1 MSWLRTVM
9 LLALIVWI
17 GGIIFFAFVLAP
29 IVFTVLPTHE
39 LAGNVVNPSLRS
51 LHSMGLISGVLF
63 LFCSIL
69 YNRIRYAQLRI
80 FSVTHVLMAIMLV
93 LTLISQFN
101 ISPRMEVL
109 RNDMGAIDNVPFSDA
124 RRIEFNRLH
133 TWSTADESGVLLLGL
148 VVVVLTS
155 RRFS

>member
-1 MSWLRTVM
+1 MSWLRAVM

-29 IVFTVLPTHE
+29 TVFTVLPTHE
-39 LAGNVVNPSLRS
+39 LAGNVVNPTLTS
-51 LHSMGLISGVLF
+51 LHWMGLVSGLLF
-63 LFCSIL
+63 LICSL
-69 YNRIRYAQLRI
+69 LHNRIRYAQLRM
-80 FSVTHVLMAIMLV
+80 FSATHLLLAVMLV

-109 RNDMGAIDNVPFSDA
+109 RNDMGVIDNVPFSDA